1 MWYIMRVPIGTFISF
16 AYLPEIKETVKPFD
30 KLLFP
35 LIGIVFWVA
44 GTILYEFR
52 GHQIFE
58 GNSQRYWINFLLT
71 PIVTAGICM
80 LILTWRHIPAA
91 DWASAA
97 LLIALPGMFG
107 ETALLSRFAVFMPR
121 MRPDTAGRYGAF
133 LFATYA
139 LFLTVAEVVTASASS
154 VH

>member
-1 MWYIMRVPIGTFISF
+1 M
-16 AYLPEIKETVKPFD
+16 KPFD

-35 LIGIVFWVA
+35 LIGIGFWIA

-52 GHQIFE
+52 GHHIFE
-58 GNSQRYWINFLLT
+58 GSNQRYWINFLLT
-71 PIVTAGICM
+71 PIATAGICI
-80 LILTWRHIPAA
+80 LILRWRHIPPA

-97 LLIALPGMFG
+97 LLIVLPGMFG
-107 ETALLSRFAVFMPR
+107 EAALLARFATFMPR
-121 MRPDTAGRYGAF
+121 MRPETAGRYGAF

-139 LFLTVAEVVTASASS
+139 LFLTIAEVIAARASS

>member
-1 MWYIMRVPIGTFISF
+1 MR
-16 AYLPEIKETVKPFD
+16 PFD

-35 LIGIVFWVA
+35 LIGIAFWVG

-52 GHQIFE
+52 GQHVFE
-58 GNSQRYWINFLLT
+58 GSSQRYWINFVLT
-71 PIVTAGICM
+71 PVVTSALCI
-80 LILTWRHIPAA
+80 LILRWRHISPA

-107 ETALLSRFAVFMPR
+107 EAALLARFAVWMPR
-121 MRPDTAGRYGAF
+121 MRPETAGRYGAF

-139 LFLTVAEVVTASASS
+139 LFLTIAEVISARAAGN
-154 VH
+154 

>member
-1 MWYIMRVPIGTFISF
+1 MTS
-16 AYLPEIKETVKPFD
+16 FD

-35 LIGIVFWVA
+35 LVGLMFWVA

-52 GHQIFE
+52 GTHVFE
-58 GNSQRYWINFLLT
+58 SGSQRYWINFVITPVLT
-71 PIVTAGICM
+71 AAICC
-80 LILTWRHIPAA
+80 LILWSRRTPAA

-107 ETALLSRFAVFMPR
+107 EAALLSRFAVFMPR
-121 MRPDTAGRYGAF
+121 MRPETAGRYGAF

-139 LFLTVAEVVTASASS
+139 LFLTIAEIVAAWASDTR
-154 VH
+154 